1 MKSLYI
7 MDTNVA
13 KVADF
18 DDSPQASLECQK
30 RCYQFVEDIVIN
42 KKIRLILDTRW
53 AVMGEYHDVIKKK
66 GGIGEQLIR
75 LLASTIGSEEYSLLL
90 PITPQNGHDEGYAEF
105 PNHDERLADF
115 DRRDRKWIAL
125 ARVYIQK
132 YPDQPSPPIKQATDD
147 KWHAFEAFF
156 KDYGILIDWV
166 CE

>member
-53 AVMGEYHDVIKKK
+53 AVMGEYRNVIKKK

-90 PITPQNGHDEGYAEF
+90 PITSQNGTFTEF
-105 PNHDERLADF
+105 PEDSRLVSF
-115 DRRDRKWIAL
+115 DPSDRKWIAL
-125 ARVYIQK
+125 VRVYTQK

-156 KDYGILIDWV
+156 KDYGIVIDWI